1 MAKTSTQL
9 VKLNAKPSAEGVGTK
24 GHRLTLEYTRIDSD
38 RPQNP
43 TKASKFVNALTD
55 AEKALA
61 KTLKAGDEVV
71 ITKEEGKPYTNK
83 AGITVTPWN
92 LTAIAAKET
101 YVAPKKEKWA
111 PAAKATGGYDNLGQ
125 QIGNSL
131 TNAVNSLGAG
141 YTVEQ
146 YRQRALEFVLAGD
159 WVRAQVE
166 AKAAAKPSEA
176 ATVKNAYTS
185 ATADLLAEPE
195 LESEWDV
202 TLNDGLDELEG
213 LEF

>member
-1 MAKTSTQL
+1 MSAKTSTQL
-9 VKLNAKPSAEGVGTK
+9 VKLNAKPFMEGQGTK
-24 GHRLTLEYTRIDSD
+24 YQKLVLDYTRIDSD
-38 RPQNP
+38 KPQNP
-43 TKASKFVNALTD
+43 SKASKFVNAVTD
-55 AEKALA
+55 IEKALL
-61 KTLKAGDEVV
+61 KTLQAGDEVV

-92 LTAIAAKET
+92 LTTIAAKDT
-101 YVAPKKEKWA
+101 WVAKPKKTFTPGK
-111 PAAKATGGYDNLGQ
+111 PTGGYDNLGQ

-159 WVRAQVE
+159 WVREQVE
-166 AKAAAKPSEA
+166 KRVTGITAQPAADIAE
-176 ATVKNAYTS
+176 
-185 ATADLLAEPE
+185 LLAEPS

-202 TLNDGLDELEG
+202 TIADGLDDLDT
-213 LEF
+213 LDF